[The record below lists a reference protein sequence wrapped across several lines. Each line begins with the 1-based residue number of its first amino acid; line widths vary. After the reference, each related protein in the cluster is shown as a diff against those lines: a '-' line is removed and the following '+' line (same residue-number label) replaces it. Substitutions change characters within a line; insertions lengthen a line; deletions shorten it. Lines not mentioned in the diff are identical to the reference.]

1 MTTIHG
7 EQSGSI
13 EGILYEMRDTH
24 KQLTSFLCENG
35 KKVGCDIP
43 VDVLWKE
50 RMGGEKCPDNGINK
64 INLALFER

>member
-1 MTTIHG
+1 
-7 EQSGSI
+7 
-13 EGILYEMRDTH
+13 MRDTH
-24 KQLTSFLCENG
+24 NQLTGFLCENG